1 VFHHHQEGV
10 QHCLLFSHASL
21 NYYEFVDFL
30 FQPKIKFS
38 LYWIEHLIVYHAVSA
53 QVVSSVKW
61 LEDELELNALHNP
74 GSRQGSGNEKAAL
87 SQRSALSAALGG
99 RVDVTAMTTISG
111 GLHLLYNS
119 LV

>member
-1 VFHHHQEGV
+1 MHYTEALLLYRPVF
-10 QHCLLFSHASL
+10 
-21 NYYEFVDFL
+21 
-30 FQPKIKFS
+30 
-38 LYWIEHLIVYHAVSA
+38 A

-87 SQRSALSAALGG
+87 AQRAALSAALGG

-111 GLHLLYNS
+111 GLHLFYI
-119 LV
+119 